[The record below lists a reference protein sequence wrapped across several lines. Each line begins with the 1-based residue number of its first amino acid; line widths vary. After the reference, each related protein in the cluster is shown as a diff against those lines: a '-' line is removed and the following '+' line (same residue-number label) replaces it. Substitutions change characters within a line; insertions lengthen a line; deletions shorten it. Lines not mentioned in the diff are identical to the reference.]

1 MSRRVTF
8 EVRSFAIEA
17 VLILGLTACA
27 TTSVRWPPSP
37 AAYPRTRPELTNFR
51 ETSRYADVRQ
61 FLDSLRKLGAPLTF
75 GSIGKTS
82 EGRDIPFVVAS
93 RPLVSTPSEAKRL
106 GRPIVY
112 VQANIHAG
120 EVEGKEAL
128 LELLRDLTF
137 SSKPNALDSIV
148 LIAVPIYNADGNE
161 RFAPQSV
168 NRTEQNGPEMVGT
181 RANAQNLDLNRDY
194 VKAEAPE
201 TRASLAMFAN
211 WDPDVF
217 VDLHTTDGSFHGYA
231 LTYSP
236 SLSPAAVF
244 GGVYARDSLLPV
256 LRERMRTRDGFQ
268 VFDYG
273 NFVSDGR
280 GLAGLVADTTVPD
293 GWETYDA
300 RPRFGTNYYGIRGRI
315 AILSEAYSH
324 DSLQRRIASTYA
336 FVHEILSLAAEKGA
350 AIRSLTA
357 RADSQ
362 PMAWGRSPDSLQ
374 MVAVR
379 SELISNPKVRGVI
392 KEDLEKT
399 GDSSL
404 TQPGV
409 PRGERRTGR
418 FRTVP
423 MPVYDRFT
431 STLDRLPPAAYV
443 IGPEDT
449 AVVALLRLHG
459 VRVDRSDSAWTAR
472 GESFL
477 IDSLITSSRPF
488 QGHHE
493 VRLIG
498 RWERGLQTLPAN
510 SFIVST
516 AQPRGA
522 LIVYLLEPESDDGFT
537 TWNFFDSRLKK
548 GGTYPVKRI
557 FDLRR
562 GRGAAV
568 RRSSASSTQPLQN

>member
-1 MSRRVTF
+1 MTALSACTGV
-8 EVRSFAIEA
+8 APGP
-17 VLILGLTACA
+17 LG
-27 TTSVRWPPSP
+27 P
-37 AAYPRTRPELTNFR
+37 ASYPRTRPELTNYR
-51 ETSRYADVRQ
+51 ETSRYSDVQ
-61 FLDSLRKLGAPLTF
+61 GFLDSLRKLRAPIVL
-75 GSIGKTS
+75 GSIGKTN
-82 EGRDIPFVVAS
+82 EGREIPYAIAS
-93 RPLVSTPSEAKRL
+93 RPLVSTPSAAKQL

-112 VQANIHAG
+112 VQGNIHAG
-120 EVEGKEAL
+120 EVEGKDAL
-128 LELLRDLTF
+128 LALVRDLTF
-137 SSKPNALDSIV
+137 SSKPNVLDSIV
-148 LIAVPIYNADGNE
+148 LIVVPIYNADGNE

-168 NRTEQNGPEMVGT
+168 NRTEQNGPELVGV

-201 TRASLAMFAN
+201 TRASLAMFN
-211 WDPDVF
+211 TWDPDVF
-217 VDLHTTDGSFHGYA
+217 MDLHTTDGSFHGYA

-236 SLSPAAVF
+236 SLSPAAVL
-244 GGVYARDSLLPV
+244 GGAYARDSLLPV
-256 LRERMRTRDGFQ
+256 LRSRMRVRDGFE

-280 GLAGLVADTTVPD
+280 GLVADTTVPE

-300 RPRFGTNYYGIRGRI
+300 RPRFGTNYYGLRGRI

-324 DSLQRRIASTYA
+324 DTLERRIASTYA
-336 FVHEILSLAAEKGA
+336 FVKEALSLVAEKGT
-350 AIRSLTA
+350 AIKALSA

-362 PMAWGRSPDSLQ
+362 PLSWGRSPDSLQ

-379 SELISNPKVRGVI
+379 SDLVASPPKLDVI

-418 FRTVP
+418 YRTIR
-423 MPVYDRFT
+423 MPVYDRFI
-431 STLDRLPPAAYV
+431 STLGRVPPAAYV
-443 IGPEDT
+443 IAPEDT
-449 AVVALLRLHG
+449 SVVTLLRLHG

-472 GESFL
+472 GESFT
-477 IDSLITSSRPF
+477 IDSIITSARPF

-493 VRLIG
+493 IRLKG
-498 RWERGLQTLPAN
+498 HWERGLQSLP
-510 SFIVST
+510 SSSYIVST

-522 LIVYLLEPESDDGFT
+522 LIVYLLEPESDDSFA
-537 TWNFFDSRLKK
+537 TWNFFDRHMQK
-548 GGTYPVKRI
+548 GGKYPVKRI

-562 GRGAAV
+562 GRGAAG
-568 RRSSASSTQPLQN
+568 RSSASSSQPLEN

>member
-1 MSRRVTF
+1 MIVVAGCAARVPPGPPNPATF
-8 EVRSFAIEA
+8 
-17 VLILGLTACA
+17 
-27 TTSVRWPPSP
+27 
-37 AAYPRTRPELTNFR
+37 PRTRPELTNYR
-51 ETSRYADVRQ
+51 ETSHYSDVRS
-61 FLDSLRKLGAPLTF
+61 FLDSLRTLRAPLAF

-82 EGRDIPFVVAS
+82 EGREIPFVIAS
-93 RPLVSTPSEAKRL
+93 RPLVYTPSEARRL

-112 VQANIHAG
+112 VQGNIHAG

-128 LELLRDLTF
+128 LALLRDLAF
-137 SSKPNALDSIV
+137 AGKANALDSIV

-168 NRTEQNGPEMVGT
+168 NRTEQNGPEMVGV
-181 RANAQNLDLNRDY
+181 RANAQGLDLNRDY

-201 TRASLAMFAN
+201 TRASLIMFN
-211 WDPDVF
+211 TWDPDVF

-244 GGVYARDSLLPV
+244 GGAYARDSLLPV
-256 LRERMRTRDGFQ
+256 LRERMRTRDGFE

-280 GLAGLVADTTVPD
+280 GLVADTTVAE

-315 AILSEAYSH
+315 GILSEAYSH
-324 DSLQRRIASTYA
+324 DPLERRIASTYA
-336 FVHEILSLAAEKGA
+336 FVNEILSLVGEKGA
-350 AIRSLTA
+350 AIRSVTA

-362 PMAWGRSPDSLQ
+362 PLAWGRSPDSVQ
-374 MVAVR
+374 MVAIR
-379 SELISNPKVRGVI
+379 SEVIATPRMMDVI
-392 KEDLEKT
+392 KEDIETT

-409 PRGERRTGR
+409 PRGQRRTGR
-418 FRTVP
+418 FRP
-423 MPVYDRFT
+423 IRMPVYDRFT
-431 STLDRLPPAAYV
+431 STLNRTPPAAYV
-443 IGPEDT
+443 VAPEDT
-449 AVVALLRLHG
+449 AVVTLLRLHG
-459 VRVDRSDSAWTAR
+459 IRVDRSDTAWTAR
-472 GESFL
+472 GESFV
-477 IDSLITSSRPF
+477 IDSITTAQRAF

-493 VRLIG
+493 VRLTG
-498 RWERGLQTLPAN
+498 HWERGLQTLPPK

-522 LIVYLLEPESDDGFT
+522 LIVYLLEPEGDDGFT
-537 TWNFFDSRLKK
+537 TWNLFDTRLQK
-548 GGTYPVKRI
+548 GGRFPVKRI

-562 GRGAAV
+562 GRGAAI
-568 RRSSASSTQPLQN
+568 RRSSASTEPELQN

>member
-1 MSRRVTF
+1 MGLSACTG
-8 EVRSFAIEA
+8 A
-17 VLILGLTACA
+17 VPGPLG
-27 TTSVRWPPSP
+27 P
-37 AAYPRTRPELTNFR
+37 ASYPRTRPELTNFK
-51 ETSRYADVRQ
+51 ETSRYSDVRS
-61 FLDSLRKLGAPLTF
+61 FLDSLRKLGAPVVL
-75 GSIGKTS
+75 GSIGNTN
-82 EGRDIPFVVAS
+82 EGREIPYVIAS
-93 RPLVSTPSEAKRL
+93 RPLVSTPSAAKLL

-128 LELLRDLTF
+128 LALLRDLTF

-168 NRTEQNGPEMVGT
+168 NRTEQNGPEMVGV

-201 TRASLAMFAN
+201 TRASLAMFN
-211 WDPDVF
+211 TWDPDVF

-236 SLSPAAVF
+236 SLNPAAVF

-256 LRERMRTRDGFQ
+256 LRQRMHTRDGFEI
-268 VFDYG
+268 FDYG

-280 GLAGLVADTTVPD
+280 GLVADTTVPE
-293 GWETYDA
+293 GWETYDS

-315 AILSEAYSH
+315 GILSEAYSH
-324 DSLQRRIASTYA
+324 DTLERRIASTYA
-336 FVHEILSLAAEKGA
+336 FVNEALSLVAEKGA
-350 AIRSLTA
+350 EIRALSA

-362 PMAWGRSPDSLQ
+362 PLAWGRAPDSVQ

-379 SELISNPKVRGVI
+379 SELVANPPKLDVI
-392 KEDLEKT
+392 KEDLVKT

-418 FRTVP
+418 FRTIR

-431 STLDRLPPAAYV
+431 STLDRVPPAAYV
-443 IGPEDT
+443 VAPEDT
-449 AVVALLRLHG
+449 AVVTLLRLHG
-459 VRVDRSDSAWTAR
+459 VRVDRSDSAWSAR
-472 GESFL
+472 GESFT
-477 IDSLITSSRPF
+477 IDSIATSPRPF

-493 VRLIG
+493 IRLKG
-498 RWERGLQTLPAN
+498 HWERGLQSLPPS

-522 LIVYLLEPESDDGFT
+522 LIVYLLEPESDDGFA
-537 TWNFFDSRLKK
+537 TWNFFDKQIRK
-548 GGTYPVKRI
+548 GGKYPVRRI

-562 GRGAAV
+562 GRGAA
-568 RRSSASSTQPLQN
+568 RRSSASSSQPLDN

>member
-1 MSRRVTF
+1 MRPIVAAAALMTSL
-8 EVRSFAIEA
+8 S
-17 VLILGLTACA
+17 GCA
-27 TTSVRWPPSP
+27 GPPPGPPGP
-37 AAYPRTRPELTNFR
+37 ASYPRTRPELTNYR
-51 ETSRYADVRQ
+51 ETSHYSDVRG
-61 FLDSLRKLGAPLTF
+61 FLDSLRKLRAPLVF
-75 GSIGKTS
+75 GSIGKTN
-82 EGRDIPFVVAS
+82 EGREIPYVIAS

-128 LELLRDLTF
+128 LALLRDLTF
-137 SSKPNALDSIV
+137 SDKPNALDSIV

-161 RFAPQSV
+161 RFASQSV
-168 NRTEQNGPEMVGT
+168 NRTEQNGPERVGI

-201 TRASLAMFAN
+201 TRASLAMFN
-211 WDPDVF
+211 TWDPDVF

-244 GGVYARDSLLPV
+244 GGVYARDSLLPL
-256 LRERMRTRDGFQ
+256 LRSRMRTRHGFE

-280 GLAGLVADTTVPD
+280 GLVADTTVPQ

-324 DSLQRRIASTYA
+324 DSLERRIASTYA
-336 FVHEILSLAAEKGA
+336 FVDEILSLVAEKGV
-350 AIRSLTA
+350 AIKSLTA

-362 PMAWGRSPDSLQ
+362 PLSWGRSPDSLQ

-379 SELISNPKVRGVI
+379 SELVSNPPMQDVI
-392 KEDLEKT
+392 REDLEKT

-418 FRTVP
+418 YRTIR

-431 STLDRLPPAAYV
+431 STLDRVPPAAYV
-443 IGPEDT
+443 IAPEDT
-449 AVVALLRLHG
+449 AVVTLLRLHG
-459 VRVDRSDSAWTAR
+459 IRVDRSDSAWTAR
-472 GESFL
+472 GESFV
-477 IDSLITSSRPF
+477 IDSIITSPRPF

-493 VRLIG
+493 VRLKG
-498 RWERGLQTLPAN
+498 RWERGLQSLPPN

-516 AQPRGA
+516 AQPRGT
-522 LIVYLLEPESDDGFT
+522 LVVYLLEPESDDGFT
-537 TWNFFDSRLKK
+537 TWNFFDSRIQK
-548 GGTYPVKRI
+548 GGKYPVKHI
-557 FDLRR
+557 FDLSRR

-568 RRSSASSTQPLQN
+568 RRSSVTSPQPLQK

>member
-1 MSRRVTF
+1 MISVAGCAARV
-8 EVRSFAIEA
+8 
-17 VLILGLTACA
+17 
-27 TTSVRWPPSP
+27 PPGPPNP
-37 AAYPRTRPELTNFR
+37 ADFPRTRPELTRYR
-51 ETSRYADVRQ
+51 ETSHYADVRQ
-61 FLDSLRKLGAPLTF
+61 FLDALRNLRAPLFF

-82 EGRDIPFVVAS
+82 EGREIPFVIAS

-112 VQANIHAG
+112 VQGNIHAG

-128 LELLRDLTF
+128 LALLRDLAF
-137 SSKPNALDSIV
+137 AQRPNALDSIV

-161 RFAPQSV
+161 RFASQSV
-168 NRTEQNGPEMVGT
+168 NRTEQNGPELVGI
-181 RANAQNLDLNRDY
+181 RANAQSLDLNRDY

-201 TRASLAMFAN
+201 TRASLAMFN
-211 WDPDVF
+211 TWDPDVF

-244 GGVYARDSLLPV
+244 GGAYTRDSLLPV
-256 LRERMRTRDGFQ
+256 LRDRMRTRDGFE

-280 GLAGLVADTTVPD
+280 GLVADTTIAE
-293 GWETYDA
+293 GWETYDS

-324 DSLQRRIASTYA
+324 DPLERRIGSTYA
-336 FVHEILSLAAEKGA
+336 FVKEILSLVGEKGD
-350 AIRSLTA
+350 AIKSLSA

-362 PMAWGRSPDSLQ
+362 PLAWGRSADSLQ
-374 MVAVR
+374 VVAVR
-379 SELISNPKVRGVI
+379 SEVTATPRLMNLS
-392 KEDLEKT
+392 KEDIEKT
-399 GDSSL
+399 GDSSI

-409 PRGERRTGR
+409 PRGQRRTGR
-418 FRTVP
+418 FKLIR

-431 STLDRLPPAAYV
+431 STLNRTPPAAYV
-443 IGPEDT
+443 LAPGDT
-449 AVVALLRLHG
+449 AVVTLLRLHG
-459 VRVDRSDSAWTAR
+459 IRVDRSDTAWTAR
-472 GESFL
+472 GESFV
-477 IDSLITSSRPF
+477 IDTITPAPRLF

-493 VRLIG
+493 VRLKG
-498 RWERGLQTLPAN
+498 HWERGVQTLPPK

-516 AQPRGA
+516 AQPRGT

-537 TWNFFDSRLKK
+537 TWNLFDTRLQK
-548 GGTYPVKRI
+548 GGRFPVKRI

-562 GRGAAV
+562 GRGAAI
-568 RRSSASSTQPLQN
+568 RRSTASTQPELQN

>member
-1 MSRRVTF
+1 MMRLFT
-8 EVRSFAIEA
+8 AA
-17 VLILGLTACA
+17 AALTTALSACA
-27 TTSVRWPPSP
+27 GTVPGPPGP
-37 AAYPRTRPELTNFR
+37 ASYPRTRPELTNYR

-61 FLDSLRKLGAPLTF
+61 FLDSLRKLRAPLGF
-75 GSIGKTS
+75 GSIGRTS
-82 EGRDIPFVVAS
+82 EGREIPFVIAS

-112 VQANIHAG
+112 MQANIHAG
-120 EVEGKEAL
+120 EVEGKDAL
-128 LELLRDLTF
+128 LSLLRDLTF
-137 SSKPNALDSIV
+137 STKPNALDSIV

-168 NRTEQNGPEMVGT
+168 NRTEQNGPEMVGI
-181 RANAQNLDLNRDY
+181 RANAQSLDLNRDY

-201 TRASLAMFAN
+201 TRASLAMFN
-211 WDPDVF
+211 TWDPDVF

-256 LRERMRTRDGFQ
+256 LRSRMRTRDGFAA
-268 VFDYG
+268 FDYG

-280 GLAGLVADTTVPD
+280 GLVADTTVPE

-324 DSLQRRIASTYA
+324 DSLERRIASTRA
-336 FVHEILSLAAEKGA
+336 FVSEIFSLVAEKGP

-357 RADSQ
+357 RADGQ
-362 PMAWGRSPDSLQ
+362 PLAWGRSPDSLQ
-374 MVAVR
+374 VVAVR
-379 SELISNPKVRGVI
+379 SELIASPPRLDVI
-392 KEDLEKT
+392 REDLEKT

-418 FRTVP
+418 YRTVR
-423 MPVYDRFT
+423 MPVYDRFI
-431 STLDRLPPAAYV
+431 STLDRVPPAAYV
-443 IGPEDT
+443 IEPEDT
-449 AVVALLRLHG
+449 AVVTLLRLHG

-472 GESFL
+472 GESFV
-477 IDSLITSSRPF
+477 IDSIVTSPRPF

-493 VRLIG
+493 VRLRG
-498 RWERGLQTLPAN
+498 HWERGLQSLPPN
-510 SFIVST
+510 SFVVST

-522 LIVYLLEPESDDGFT
+522 LVVYLLEPESDDGFA
-537 TWNFFDSRLKK
+537 TWNFFDSHIQK
-548 GGTYPVKRI
+548 GGRYPVRHI
-557 FDLRR
+557 FDLSRR

-568 RRSSASSTQPLQN
+568 RRSSASSPQPLQN

>member
-1 MSRRVTF
+1 MKRGVPA
-8 EVRSFAIEA
+8 EGRSSLLAVAA
-17 VLILGLTACA
+17 VLGLAACA
-27 TTSVRWPPSP
+27 PTVRKPLSP
-37 AAYPRTRPELTNFR
+37 ADYPRTRPEQTRYR
-51 ETSRYADVRQ
+51 ETSHYADVRK
-61 FLDSLRKLGAPLTF
+61 FLDSLRALRAPLVF
-75 GSIGKTS
+75 GSIGKTN
-82 EGRDIPFVVAS
+82 EGRDIPYVIAS

-112 VQANIHAG
+112 VQGNIHAG
-120 EVEGKEAL
+120 EVEGKDAL
-128 LELLRDLTF
+128 LALLRDLTF

-161 RFAPQSV
+161 RFAAQSV
-168 NRTEQNGPEMVGT
+168 NRTEQNGPEMVGV
-181 RANAQNLDLNRDY
+181 RPNAQNLDLNRDY

-201 TRASLAMFAN
+201 TRASLAMFN
-211 WDPDVF
+211 TWDPDVF

-256 LRERMRTRDGFQ
+256 LRERMRTRDGFE

-273 NFVSDGR
+273 NFISDQ
-280 GLAGLVADTTVPD
+280 AGLVPDTSVRE
-293 GWETYDA
+293 GWATYDA

-315 AILSEAYSH
+315 GILSEAYSH
-324 DSLQRRIASTYA
+324 DSLARRVASTYA
-336 FVHEILSLAAEKGA
+336 FVNELLSLVAEKGA
-350 AIRSLTA
+350 AIRSLSA

-362 PMAWGRSPDSLQ
+362 PLAWGRSPDSLQ
-374 MVAVR
+374 MVAIR
-379 SELISNPKVRGVI
+379 SELVAMPTMMDVI
-392 KEDLEKT
+392 KEDLEKS

-418 FRTVP
+418 FRTIR

-431 STLDRLPPAAYV
+431 STLDRAPPAAYV
-443 IGPEDT
+443 VAPEDT
-449 AVVALLRLHG
+449 AVTTLLRLHG
-459 VRVDRSDSAWTAR
+459 IRVDRSDSSWTAR
-472 GESFL
+472 GESFR
-477 IDSLITSSRPF
+477 IDSIITAPRTF

-493 VRLIG
+493 IRLQG
-498 RWERGLQTLPAN
+498 RWERGLQTLPPK

-522 LIVYLLEPESDDGFT
+522 LVVYLLEPESDDGFI
-537 TWNFFDSRLKK
+537 TWNMFDSDLKK
-548 GGTYPVKRI
+548 GGRFPVTRI
-557 FDLRR
+557 FDLSRR
-562 GRGAAV
+562 GRAAN
-568 RRSSASSTQPLQN
+568 RRISASITQPLQN

>member
-1 MSRRVTF
+1 VPPARPV
-8 EVRSFAIEA
+8 VRLFLSTLAIS
-17 VLILGLTACA
+17 CA
-27 TTSVRWPPSP
+27 PSVKRPITV
-37 AAYPRTRPELTNFR
+37 ADYPRTRPELTQYR
-51 ETSRYADVRQ
+51 ETSHYADVRQ

-75 GSIGKTS
+75 GSIGKTT
-82 EGRDIPFVVAS
+82 EGRLIPFVIAS
-93 RPLVSTPSEAKRL
+93 RPQVSSPSEAQRL

-112 VQANIHAG
+112 VQGNIHAG
-120 EVEGKEAL
+120 EVEGKDAL
-128 LELLRDLTF
+128 LALIRDLT
-137 SSKPNALDSIV
+137 SSPKPNALDSIV

-161 RFAPQSV
+161 RFAPQAV
-168 NRTEQNGPEMVGT
+168 NRTEQNGPELVGT

-201 TRASLAMFAN
+201 TRASLAMFNA

-256 LRERMRTRDGFQ
+256 LRQRMRTRHGFE

-273 NFVSDGR
+273 NFVSDER
-280 GLAGLVADTTVPD
+280 GLVADSSLRE
-293 GWETYDA
+293 GWATYDS
-300 RPRFGTNYYGIRGRI
+300 RPRFGTNYFGIRGRI

-324 DSLQRRIASTYA
+324 DSLSRRIASTYA
-336 FVHEILSLAAEKGA
+336 FVSEILSLVAERGSS
-350 AIRSLTA
+350 IRSLSA
-357 RADSQ
+357 RADSL
-362 PMAWGRSPDSLQ
+362 PWAWGRSPDSLQ
-374 MVAVR
+374 IVAVR
-379 SELISNPKVRGVI
+379 SELASPRSLDVI
-392 KEDLEKT
+392 KEDIEKI

-418 FRTVP
+418 YRTIR
-423 MPVYDRFT
+423 MPVYDRFA

-443 IGPEDT
+443 IAPQDT

-459 VRVDRSDSAWTAR
+459 IRVDRSDSAWIAR
-472 GESFL
+472 GESYT
-477 IDSLITSSRPF
+477 IDSIVTSPRTF

-493 VRLIG
+493 VRLKG
-498 RWERGLQTLPAN
+498 SWQRALQALVPK

-522 LIVYLLEPESDDGFT
+522 LAVYLLEPESDDGFT
-537 TWNFFDSRLKK
+537 TWNLFDQDLKK
-548 GGTYPVKRI
+548 GGRYPVIRI
-557 FDLRR
+557 FDLSRR
-562 GRGAAV
+562 GRTV
-568 RRSSASSTQPLQN
+568 NRRSSVAADPLQQN

>member
-1 MSRRVTF
+1 MRIGVPA
-8 EVRSFAIEA
+8 EVRSSFLA
-17 VLILGLTACA
+17 VATVIALVACTPPAPRPLT
-27 TTSVRWPPSP
+27 P
-37 AAYPRTRPELTNFR
+37 ADYPRTRPELTRYR
-51 ETSRYADVRQ
+51 ETSHYADVRK
-61 FLDSLRKLGAPLTF
+61 FLDSLRALRAPLFF

-82 EGRDIPFVVAS
+82 EGRDIPYVIAS
-93 RPLVSTPSEAKRL
+93 RPLVSTASEAKRL

-112 VQANIHAG
+112 VQGNIHAG
-120 EVEGKEAL
+120 EVEGKDAL
-128 LELLRDLTF
+128 LALIRDLTF
-137 SSKPNALDSIV
+137 SSKPNVLDSIV

-168 NRTEQNGPEMVGT
+168 NRTEQNGPEMVGV
-181 RANAQNLDLNRDY
+181 RPNAQNLDLNRDY

-201 TRASLAMFAN
+201 TRASLTMFN
-211 WDPDVF
+211 TWDPDVF

-256 LRERMRTRDGFQ
+256 LRERLRARDGFE

-273 NFVSDGR
+273 NFISDQPG
-280 GLAGLVADTTVPD
+280 AIADTSVHE
-293 GWETYDA
+293 GWATYDP

-315 AILSEAYSH
+315 GILSEAFSH
-324 DSLQRRIASTYA
+324 DSLARRIASTYA
-336 FVHEILSLAAEKGA
+336 FVNEVLSLVAEKGG

-362 PMAWGRSPDSLQ
+362 PLAWGRSPDSVQ
-374 MVAVR
+374 MVAIR
-379 SELISNPKVRGVI
+379 SELITTPRMMDVI

-418 FRTVP
+418 FRTIRI
-423 MPVYDRFT
+423 PVYDRFT
-431 STLDRLPPAAYV
+431 STLDRTPPAAYV
-443 IGPEDT
+443 VAPGDT
-449 AVVALLRLHG
+449 AVAALLRLHG
-459 VRVDRSDSAWTAR
+459 IRVDRSDSAWRAR
-472 GESFL
+472 GESFT
-477 IDSLITSSRPF
+477 IDSIITAPRTF

-493 VRLIG
+493 VRLRG
-498 RWERGLQTLPAN
+498 RWERGLQTLPPK

-516 AQPRGA
+516 AQPRGE
-522 LIVYLLEPESDDGFT
+522 LVVYLLEPESDDGFT
-537 TWNFFDSRLKK
+537 TWNLFDNDLKK
-548 GGTYPVKRI
+548 GGQFPVTRI
-557 FDLRR
+557 FDLSRR
-562 GRGAAV
+562 GRAAN
-568 RRSSASSTQPLQN
+568 RRSSVSTTQPLQN

>member
-1 MSRRVTF
+1 
-8 EVRSFAIEA
+8 VRK
-17 VLILGLTACA
+17 
-27 TTSVRWPPSP
+27 
-37 AAYPRTRPELTNFR
+37 
-51 ETSRYADVRQ
+51 
-61 FLDSLRKLGAPLTF
+61 FLDSLRKLQAPLAF
-75 GSIGKTS
+75 GFIGKTS
-82 EGRDIPFVVAS
+82 EGRDIPYVIAS
-93 RPLVSTPSEAKRL
+93 RPLVSTPSEAQRL

-120 EVEGKEAL
+120 EVEGKDAL
-128 LELLRDLTF
+128 LALLRDLTY
-137 SSKPNALDSIV
+137 STQPNVLDSIV

-168 NRTEQNGPEMVGT
+168 NRTEQNGPELVGI

-201 TRASLAMFAN
+201 TRGSLAMFN
-211 WDPDVF
+211 TWDPDVF

-256 LRERMRTRDGFQ
+256 LRQRLKTRDGFD

-273 NFVSDGR
+273 NFISDPG
-280 GLAGLVADTTVPD
+280 GAIADSSVHE
-293 GWETYDA
+293 GWATYDS

-315 AILSEAYSH
+315 GILSEAYSH
-324 DSLQRRIASTYA
+324 DSLARRIGSTYA
-336 FVHEILSLAAEKGA
+336 FVRETLSLVAEKGA
-350 AIRSLTA
+350 AIKSLTA

-362 PMAWGRSPDSLQ
+362 PLSWGRAPDSLQ
-374 MVAVR
+374 IVAIR
-379 SELISNPKVRGVI
+379 SELVATPLMLDVI

-418 FRTVP
+418 FRTIR

-431 STLDRLPPAAYV
+431 STLDRTPPAAYV
-443 IGPEDT
+443 LAPQDT
-449 AVVALLRLHG
+449 AVATLLRLHG
-459 VRVDRSDSAWTAR
+459 IRVDRSDSAWTAR

-477 IDSLITSSRPF
+477 IDSIITSPRLF

-493 VRLIG
+493 VRLKG
-498 RWERGLQTLPAN
+498 HWERGVQSLPPR

-522 LIVYLLEPESDDGFT
+522 LVVYLLEPESDDGFA
-537 TWNFFDSRLKK
+537 TWNLFDRSLKN
-548 GGTYPVKRI
+548 GGRFPVTRI

-562 GRGAAV
+562 GRGAT
-568 RRSSASSTQPLQN
+568 RRSSTTITTPLEN